1 MGGDQTAPDRRCYKG
16 PMASVIELEPEV
28 RQLEITSPADD
39 RLKLWLKIWAPLF
52 MLGGA
57 AFYLLPGRVTASMN
71 QGARLT
77 GMEESPVDAD
87 NLWVVLAMAYM
98 ALITA
103 ISAQAATTES
113 RDRREELVRYLLV
126 GKAASSFGALGY
138 FVFKRRAYSFLANF
152 LLDGAILGVTYRL
165 LADTRRA

>member
-1 MGGDQTAPDRRCYKG
+1 MANAGECYKRA
-16 PMASVIELEPEV
+16 MVATVA
-28 RQLEITSPADD
+28 SPAEA
-39 RLKLWLKIWAPLF
+39 RLQLWLKVWAPIF

-57 AFYLLPGRVTASMN
+57 GFYLLPGKITSNMN
-71 QGARLT
+71 RGARLLK
-77 GMEESPVDAD
+77 MEESPVDSD

-103 ISAQAATTES
+103 ISAQAAAADD
-113 RDRREELVRYLLV
+113 RARREDLTRLLMV

-152 LLDGAILGVTYRL
+152 LLDGAILGITYGL
-165 LADTRRA
+165 LSAARRSSGLPSPQSAR

>member
-1 MGGDQTAPDRRCYKG
+1 MS
-16 PMASVIELEPEV
+16 ASVIELDPAHSV
-28 RQLEITSPADD
+28 SPRAGEADA
-39 RLKLWLKIWAPLF
+39 RLRAWLRVWAPLF

-57 AFYLLPGRVTASMN
+57 AFYLLPGRVTANMN
-71 QGARLT
+71 QGARLVR
-77 GMEESPVDAD
+77 MQESPVDAD

-103 ISAQAATTES
+103 ITAQAATTDDHAR
-113 RDRREELVRYLLV
+113 RDELVRFLMV

-152 LLDGAILGVTYRL
+152 LLDGAILGVTYKL
-165 LADTRRA
+165 LADTKRA

>member
-1 MGGDQTAPDRRCYKG
+1 
-16 PMASVIELEPEV
+16 MAEGVVQLEPRV
-28 RQLEITSPADD
+28 AVVTSVESEAEQ
-39 RLKLWLKIWAPLF
+39 RLRTWLKIWAPLF

-57 AFYLLPGRVTASMN
+57 AFYLLPGTVTASMN
-71 QGARLT
+71 RSARMV

-98 ALITA
+98 AVITA
-103 ISAQAATTES
+103 ISYQAAGTDDP
-113 RDRREELVRYLLV
+113 RYRRQLARFLMV

-152 LLDGAILGVTYRL
+152 LLDGAILGVTYKL
-165 LADTRRA
+165 LTDTERP

>member
-1 MGGDQTAPDRRCYKG
+1 MIATEASTAE
-16 PMASVIELEPEV
+16 A
-28 RQLEITSPADD
+28 
-39 RLKLWLKIWAPLF
+39 RLRLWLKVWAPIF

-57 AFYLLPGRVTASMN
+57 AFYLLPARVTAN
-71 QGARLT
+71 LNRGARLVRL
-77 GMEESPVDAD
+77 EESPVDAD

-103 ISAQAATTES
+103 ISARAAAA
-113 RDRREELVRYLLV
+113 DDPARREEMTRLLMV

-138 FVFKRRAYSFLANF
+138 FIFKRRAYSFLANF

-165 LADTRRA
+165 LHDSRRPSDAGAA

>member
-1 MGGDQTAPDRRCYKG
+1 MANPSECYKRA
-16 PMASVIELEPEV
+16 MIANDASRAE
-28 RQLEITSPADD
+28 A
-39 RLKLWLKIWAPLF
+39 RLRLWLKVWAPIF

-57 AFYLLPGRVTASMN
+57 GFYLIPGKITSNMN
-71 QGARLT
+71 QGARLLK
-77 GMEESPVDAD
+77 MEESPVDAD

-103 ISAQAATTES
+103 ISAQAAAADD
-113 RDRREELVRYLLV
+113 RARREDLTRLLMV

-138 FVFKRRAYSFLANF
+138 FIFKRRAYSFLANF

-165 LADTRRA
+165 VSAARRPAPPPSQEPAR

>member
-1 MGGDQTAPDRRCYKG
+1 
-16 PMASVIELEPEV
+16 MAMSATDAL
-28 RQLEITSPADD
+28 RADD
-39 RLKLWLKIWAPLF
+39 RLRTWLKLWAPIF

-57 AFYLLPGRVTASMN
+57 GFYLLPGPITANMNKAARRVRMA
-71 QGARLT
+71 
-77 GMEESPVDAD
+77 ESPVDAD

-103 ISAQAATTES
+103 ISAQAANS
-113 RDRREELVRYLLV
+113 DDRGRREDLTRLLMV

-138 FVFKRRAYSFLANF
+138 FLFKRRAYSFLANF

-165 LADTRRA
+165 LSDSRRS

>member
-1 MGGDQTAPDRRCYKG
+1 MFATDAP
-16 PMASVIELEPEV
+16 AE
-28 RQLEITSPADD
+28 D
-39 RLKLWLKIWAPLF
+39 RLRLWLKVWAPIF

-57 AFYLLPGRVTASMN
+57 AFYLLPGKITANMN
-71 QGARLT
+71 RGARRV

-103 ISAQAATTES
+103 ISAQAARSED
-113 RDRREELVRYLLV
+113 RGRREELTRLLMV

-138 FVFKRRAYSFLANF
+138 FIFKRRAYSFLANF

-165 LADTRRA
+165 LSDSRRT

>member
-1 MGGDQTAPDRRCYKG
+1 MATPGRCYNHS
-16 PMASVIELEPEV
+16 MVTAEHSE
-28 RQLEITSPADD
+28 ADE
-39 RLKLWLKIWAPLF
+39 RLKLWLKLWAPIF
-52 MLGGA
+52 MAGGA
-57 AFYLLPGRVTASMN
+57 GFYLLPGSITASMN
-71 QGARLT
+71 KGARMV

-98 ALITA
+98 ALITV
-103 ISAQAATTES
+103 ISARAAAAG
-113 RDRREELVRYLLV
+113 DRRQRRELTRLLMV

-165 LADTRRA
+165 LSATEQD

>member
-1 MGGDQTAPDRRCYKG
+1 MLANSSECYKQ
-16 PMASVIELEPEV
+16 PVSATDV
-28 RQLEITSPADD
+28 TSPAED
-39 RLKLWLKIWAPLF
+39 RLRLWLKLWAPIF

-57 AFYLLPGRVTASMN
+57 GFYLLPGKITANMN
-71 QGARLT
+71 QGARVVGL
-77 GMEESPVDAD
+77 EESPVDAD

-103 ISAQAATTES
+103 ISAQAAWSED
-113 RDRREELVRYLLV
+113 RGRREDLTRLLMV

-152 LLDGAILGVTYRL
+152 ILDGAILGVTYRL
-165 LADTRRA
+165 LSDTRRT

>member
-1 MGGDQTAPDRRCYKG
+1 
-16 PMASVIELEPEV
+16 MAEGVVELEPRV
-28 RQLEITSPADD
+28 TIVKSPDTEAEE
-39 RLKLWLKIWAPLF
+39 RLRAWLKVWAPLF

-57 AFYLLPGRVTASMN
+57 AFYLLPGTVTSSMN
-71 QGARLT
+71 RSARMV

-103 ISAQAATTES
+103 ISYQASSTD
-113 RDRREELVRYLLV
+113 DRRYRNQLARFLMV

-138 FVFKRRAYSFLANF
+138 FIFKRRAYSFLANF
-152 LLDGAILGVTYRL
+152 ILDGAILGVTYKL
-165 LADTRRA
+165 LTDAERS

>member
-1 MGGDQTAPDRRCYKG
+1 VAAPVVELDRG
-16 PMASVIELEPEV
+16 EAAFAASE
-28 RQLEITSPADD
+28 ADK
-39 RLKLWLKIWAPLF
+39 RLRLWLKVWAPLF

-57 AFYLLPGRVTASMN
+57 AFYLLPGRVTSSMN
-71 QGARLT
+71 KSARMV

-98 ALITA
+98 ALITG
-103 ISAQAATTES
+103 ISTQAANTENREY
-113 RDRREELVRYLLV
+113 RDQLVRFLML

-138 FVFKRRAYSFLANF
+138 FLFRRRAYSFLANF

-165 LADTRRA
+165 LADAQKA

>member
-1 MGGDQTAPDRRCYKG
+1 MANPGECYKRA
-16 PMASVIELEPEV
+16 MIANDASRAE
-28 RQLEITSPADD
+28 A
-39 RLKLWLKIWAPLF
+39 RLRLWLKVWAPIF

-57 AFYLLPGRVTASMN
+57 GFYLIPGKITSNMN
-71 QGARLT
+71 QGARLLK
-77 GMEESPVDAD
+77 MEESPVDAD

-103 ISAQAATTES
+103 ISAQAAAADD
-113 RDRREELVRYLLV
+113 RARREDLTRLLMV

-138 FVFKRRAYSFLANF
+138 FIFKRRAYSFLANF

-165 LADTRRA
+165 VSAARRAAPPPSQEPAR

>member
-1 MGGDQTAPDRRCYKG
+1 MVA
-16 PMASVIELEPEV
+16 AE
-28 RQLEITSPADD
+28 TSDADE
-39 RLKLWLKIWAPLF
+39 RLKLWLKVWAPIF
-52 MLGGA
+52 MAGGA
-57 AFYLLPGRVTASMN
+57 GFYLLPGRITASMN
-71 QGARLT
+71 KGARMV

-98 ALITA
+98 ALITV
-103 ISAQAATTES
+103 ISARAAATD
-113 RDRREELVRYLLV
+113 DRRQRRELTRLLMV

-165 LADTRRA
+165 LGATDQD

>member
-1 MGGDQTAPDRRCYKG
+1 MS
-16 PMASVIELEPEV
+16 ASVIELDPDRGGLV
-28 RQLEITSPADD
+28 PSSKADD
-39 RLKLWLKIWAPLF
+39 RLRTWLRLWAPMF

-57 AFYLLPGRVTASMN
+57 AFYLLPGRVTGSMN
-71 QGARLT
+71 QGARLVRL
-77 GMEESPVDAD
+77 EESPVDAD

-103 ISAQAATTES
+103 ITAQAAS
-113 RDRREELVRYLLV
+113 ADDSARRNELVRFLMV

-152 LLDGAILGVTYRL
+152 LLDGAILGVTYKL
-165 LADTRRA
+165 LADTKKA

>member
-1 MGGDQTAPDRRCYKG
+1 MWRALVVLRCYKG
-16 PMASVIELEPEV
+16 PVSASVIELDPA
-28 RQLEITSPADD
+28 RSGTDLTSGADE
-39 RLKLWLKIWAPLF
+39 RLRTWLRIWAPLF
-52 MLGGA
+52 MLGGT
-57 AFYLLPGRVTASMN
+57 AFYLLPGRVTGSMN
-71 QGARLT
+71 QGARLV

-103 ISAQAATTES
+103 ITAQAAS
-113 RDRREELVRYLLV
+113 ADDSARRNELVRFLMV

-152 LLDGAILGVTYRL
+152 MLDGAILGVTYKL
-165 LADTRRA
+165 LADTKKA

>member
-1 MGGDQTAPDRRCYKG
+1 ME
-16 PMASVIELEPEV
+16 ASVIELEGHRDIGGRQAEV
-28 RQLEITSPADD
+28 RL
-39 RLKLWLKIWAPLF
+39 RLWLKVWAPLF

-77 GMEESPVDAD
+77 RMEESPVDAD

-103 ISAQAATTES
+103 ISAQAATTADRGR
-113 RDRREELVRYLLV
+113 RDELVRFLML

-138 FVFKRRAYSFLANF
+138 FLFKRRAYSFLANF
-152 LLDGAILGVTYRL
+152 LLDGAILGVTYKL
-165 LADTRRA
+165 LADTRKATGPSARPRPGVGCR

>member
-1 MGGDQTAPDRRCYKG
+1 MIAND
-16 PMASVIELEPEV
+16 ASRAE
-28 RQLEITSPADD
+28 A
-39 RLKLWLKIWAPLF
+39 RLRLWLKVWAPIF

-57 AFYLLPGRVTASMN
+57 GFYLIPGKITSNMN
-71 QGARLT
+71 QGARLLK
-77 GMEESPVDAD
+77 MEESPVDAD

-103 ISAQAATTES
+103 ISAQAAAADD
-113 RDRREELVRYLLV
+113 RARREDLTRLLMV

-138 FVFKRRAYSFLANF
+138 FIFKRRAYSFLANF

-165 LADTRRA
+165 VSAARRAAPPPSQEPAR